1 MLGSRTREFEVEV
14 ADGRSL
20 HVYDTGPDDGSG
32 RLAVFWHHGT
42 PNVGIPPEP
51 LFPVSERLGIR
62 WVSFDRPGYGGS
74 TRDEGRDVA
83 SAAGHVS
90 AIADALAIDRFSV
103 MGHSGG
109 GPHALACAA
118 LLPKRI
124 LAAVSVS
131 GLAPF
136 GADGLEWFAGMA
148 DSGVAALR
156 AAAAGRAAKERYEAA
171 ATDDDPG
178 FIAADHAA
186 LAAEWSW
193 FGKVVGPALKTGPD
207 GLIDDDI
214 AYVTPWGFD
223 PAEVVAPALFLH
235 GARDRMVP
243 SSHSQWLAGQIASAE
258 LRLVP
263 DDGHISVLNSAAAAL
278 EWLSARSES
287 ASDPQ

>member
-1 MLGSRTREFEVEV
+1 LESRTREFDLQRG
-14 ADGRSL
+14 DGRSL
-20 HVYDTGPDDGSG
+20 HAYDTGPDDGEA

-42 PNVGIPPEP
+42 PNIGLPPEP
-51 LFPVSERLGIR
+51 LFPVSTRLGIR
-62 WVSFDRPGYGGS
+62 WISFDRPGYGGS
-74 TRDEGRDVA
+74 TRHEGRDVA

-90 AIADALAIDRFSV
+90 AIADALDIDRFAV

-118 LLPKRI
+118 LLPERV
-124 LAAVSVS
+124 LAVVSVS

-136 GADGLEWFAGMA
+136 GADGLDWFAGMA

-171 ATDDDPG
+171 ANDDDPG

-186 LAAEWSW
+186 LSAEWSW
-193 FGKVVGPALKTGPD
+193 FGKVVGPALEAGPD

-223 PAEVVAPALFLH
+223 PAEVVAPVLFLH

-243 SSHSQWLAGQIASAE
+243 SSHSQWLAGHIPSAE
-258 LRLVP
+258 LRLTP
-263 DDGHISVLNSAAAAL
+263 DDGHISVLGSAAEAL
-278 EWLSARSES
+278 EWLSGRNESES
-287 ASDPQ
+287 DSR